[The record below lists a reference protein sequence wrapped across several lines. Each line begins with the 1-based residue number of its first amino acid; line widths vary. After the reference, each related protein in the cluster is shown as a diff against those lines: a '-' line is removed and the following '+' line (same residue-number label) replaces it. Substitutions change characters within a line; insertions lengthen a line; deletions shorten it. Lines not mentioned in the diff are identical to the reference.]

1 MSPVAANVL
10 DRGGAATAVQENEPA
25 PISPP
30 PPIQL
35 GLPVSPPRGTE
46 RAG

>member
-1 MSPVAANVL
+1 MSPGAANVL

-30 PPIQL
+30 PPIQ
-35 GLPVSPPRGTE
+35 GLPVSPPLGTE
-46 RAG
+46 RAR